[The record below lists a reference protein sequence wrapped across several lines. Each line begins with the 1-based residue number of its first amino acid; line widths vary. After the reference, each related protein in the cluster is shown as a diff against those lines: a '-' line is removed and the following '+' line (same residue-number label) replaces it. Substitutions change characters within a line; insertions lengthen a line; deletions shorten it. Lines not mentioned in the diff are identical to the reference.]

1 MGICESMHHG
11 KNLENVVYKI
21 KQDEI
26 DPNDQT
32 LDYQKA
38 YQNETDLGQN
48 IFNYSQTK
56 NSFVQ
61 KNIDKP
67 KPKLEE
73 YDRSINKSGEEKTFY
88 NNHTSIYS
96 SRKSEAEVII
106 NGEINKEAKNKE
118 EDFVNKSF
126 KNLVKKSGGIIIKAD
141 DLSSNLSGSKTEKSL
156 LNLGIENISE
166 IGSNKAT
173 SIQNNDIKLGNSIKS
188 SISTIN
194 LSIIKGINDN
204 ELMYNNDD
212 INKKQFHKNSII
224 NNSDIISNKLINNK
238 LRESNKINISLH
250 ESYPRIESFVN
261 LPKTDIPL
269 PDLSE
274 LSESRLSNSISSRK
288 KYIIS

>member
-73 YDRSINKSGEEKTFY
+73 YDRSINKSGAENTFY

-156 LNLGIENISE
+156 LNMGIENISE

-204 ELMYNNDD
+204 ELIYNNDD
-212 INKKQFHKNSII
+212 INKKQFHENSII
-224 NNSDIISNKLINNK
+224 SQKRVNK